1 MKVTVNADKRYYL
14 DEKNIV
20 HPDAVI
26 TTMEIFN
33 AAKIGLY
40 DAFYDKKYKAAGPL
54 TEISYASWLKETFHV
69 NAYYAAPIVRY
80 ANAALSSQTELH
92 QMYIRNG
99 FEDIKTRKGK
109 ITATEEDLAKKKA
122 VKNSIREM
130 DKALP
135 KMQA

>member
-54 TEISYASWLKETFHV
+54 TEVS
-69 NAYYAAPIVRY
+69 
-80 ANAALSSQTELH
+80 
-92 QMYIRNG
+92 
-99 FEDIKTRKGK
+99 
-109 ITATEEDLAKKKA
+109 
-122 VKNSIREM
+122 
-130 DKALP
+130 
-135 KMQA
+135 